1 MGLCRAEKDGGIM
14 LCPERQWDYVVQRKT
29 VGLCRVEKDSGIILC
44 REGQCDYVL

>member
-1 MGLCRAEKDGGIM
+1 MGLCHAEKDGIM
-14 LCPERQWDYVVQRKT
+14 LCTERQWDYVVQRKT